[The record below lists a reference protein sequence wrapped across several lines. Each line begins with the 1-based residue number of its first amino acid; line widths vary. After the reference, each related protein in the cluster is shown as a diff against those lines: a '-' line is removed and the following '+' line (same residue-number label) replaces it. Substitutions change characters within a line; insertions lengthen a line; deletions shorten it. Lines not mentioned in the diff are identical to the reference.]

1 MCNGISSIPIV
12 RSVSRNGF
20 LRGRAINGL
29 CSSLD
34 NAAERERFRAN
45 EEEYCLQFGLD
56 KRERQ
61 AVRERDYLTLVDL
74 GAHVVHLNKLAAL
87 SGVSTVEAIKQQT
100 GLSID
105 TLIGRVLRPDTRSP
119 AGGT

>member
-1 MCNGISSIPIV
+1 MCNGISSIPIG

-34 NAAERERFRAN
+34 NAAARERFREN
-45 EEEYCLQFGLD
+45 EEEYCLLFGLD
-56 KRERQ
+56 RRERQ
-61 AVRERDYLTLVDL
+61 AVRDRDYLTLVDL
-74 GAHVVHLNKLAAL
+74 GAHVVHLDKLAAL
-87 SGVSTVEAIKQQT
+87 SGVKTVEALKRQA

-105 TLIGRVLRPDTRSP
+105 ALIGQVLRADRS
-119 AGGT
+119 